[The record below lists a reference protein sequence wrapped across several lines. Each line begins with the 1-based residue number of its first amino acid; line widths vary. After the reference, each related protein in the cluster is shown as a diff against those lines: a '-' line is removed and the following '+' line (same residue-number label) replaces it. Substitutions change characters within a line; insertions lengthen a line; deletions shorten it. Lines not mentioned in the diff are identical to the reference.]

1 MRVAVPV
8 PESLSTRLNEVLC
21 LGEADERCPSHYLGL
36 RQVTALR
43 PDRLIVPAGDNHPG
57 GLTLAVLADAGA
69 VSAGWLL
76 PLCLWRGRQGLPMVP
91 YKDYESRLLNGSQC
105 SYS

>member
-8 PESLSTRLNEVLC
+8 AESLSTRLSEVLC

-36 RQVTALR
+36 RQATALR
-43 PDRLIVPAGDNHPG
+43 PDRLIVPAGDNHMG

-76 PLCLWRGRQGLPMVP
+76 PLCLWRGHQGSADDPLQ
-91 YKDYESRLLNGSQC
+91 RL
-105 SYS
+105 